1 MSKEPSPI
9 PASNIFI
16 DTEPLQ
22 HNLTW
27 DIDDQNNASG
37 LIIYRSFIQEEGEI
51 PNLLIN
57 SSNGLPEQEEWQ
69 WEVVHET
76 TNIDTTFID
85 TVNIFSDLTDS
96 ELKNIQ
102 ELCKTRKYPKNSMII
117 LEEEMG
123 DVVFIVMSGTVKIT
137 RVNDEGKEVI
147 LAMLGSGEVFGEMA
161 ILDGE
166 SRSANALSQ
175 ENCEVIT
182 INREDFLNLLKTNNK
197 VSLNLMTEFAIRLRK
212 SDQQIEALSLDD
224 AEHRIGVSIL
234 NLAEELGVI
243 RQGVVTVDNL
253 PYQQDIANMAGTS
266 RETVSRVMKI
276 FEDRGLITKAGH
288 KLSIPD
294 YAFFKRI
301 FG

>member
-1 MSKEPSPI
+1 MDLD
-9 PASNIFI
+9 F
-16 DTEPLQ
+16 L
-22 HNLTW
+22 
-27 DIDDQNNASG
+27 
-37 LIIYRSFIQEEGEI
+37 RS
-51 PNLLIN
+51 
-57 SSNGLPEQEEWQ
+57 
-69 WEVVHET
+69 
-76 TNIDTTFID
+76 
-85 TVNIFSDLTDS
+85 VNIFSDLSES
-96 ELKNIQ
+96 ELVGIQ
-102 ELCKTRKYPKNSMII
+102 DICTTRKYPKNSMII

-175 ENCEVIT
+175 ENCEVVT

-243 RQGVVTVDNL
+243 RHGAVTVENL

-276 FEDRGLITKAGH
+276 FEERGLITKSGH

>member
-1 MSKEPSPI
+1 MDLD
-9 PASNIFI
+9 F
-16 DTEPLQ
+16 L
-22 HNLTW
+22 
-27 DIDDQNNASG
+27 
-37 LIIYRSFIQEEGEI
+37 
-51 PNLLIN
+51 
-57 SSNGLPEQEEWQ
+57 SS
-69 WEVVHET
+69 VS
-76 TNIDTTFID
+76 
-85 TVNIFSDLTDS
+85 IFSDLSDS
-96 ELKNIQ
+96 ELINIQ
-102 ELCKTRKYPKNSMII
+102 SLCKTRKYPKNSMII

-123 DVVFIVMSGTVKIT
+123 DVVFIVMIGTVKIT

-166 SRSANALSQ
+166 SRSANALAQ
-175 ENCEVIT
+175 ENSEVVT
-182 INREDFLNLLKTNNK
+182 INREDFLNIIKTNNK
-197 VSLNLMTEFAIRLRK
+197 VAINLMTEFAIRLRK

-234 NLAEELGVI
+234 NLAEEMGVI
-243 RQGVVTVDNL
+243 RKGVVTVDNL

-276 FEDRGLITKAGH
+276 FEDRGLITKTGH

>member
-1 MSKEPSPI
+1 M
-9 PASNIFI
+9 
-16 DTEPLQ
+16 
-22 HNLTW
+22 
-27 DIDDQNNASG
+27 DIDFLKS
-37 LIIYRSFIQEEGEI
+37 
-51 PNLLIN
+51 
-57 SSNGLPEQEEWQ
+57 
-69 WEVVHET
+69 
-76 TNIDTTFID
+76 
-85 TVNIFSDLTDS
+85 VNIFSDLSES
-96 ELKNIQ
+96 ELNNIQ

-175 ENCEVIT
+175 ENCEVVT

-234 NLAEELGVI
+234 NLAEEMGVI
-243 RQGVVTVDNL
+243 RQGVVTIENL

-276 FEDRGLITKAGH
+276 FEDRGLITKTGH

>member
-1 MSKEPSPI
+1 M
-9 PASNIFI
+9 
-16 DTEPLQ
+16 L
-22 HNLTW
+22 
-27 DIDDQNNASG
+27 DIDFLKS
-37 LIIYRSFIQEEGEI
+37 
-51 PNLLIN
+51 
-57 SSNGLPEQEEWQ
+57 
-69 WEVVHET
+69 
-76 TNIDTTFID
+76 
-85 TVNIFSDLTDS
+85 VNIFSDLSDS
-96 ELKNIQ
+96 ELKSIQ
-102 ELCKTRKYPKNSMII
+102 DLCKTRKYPKNSMII

-175 ENCEVIT
+175 ENCEVVT

-243 RQGVVTVDNL
+243 RQGAVTVENL

-266 RETVSRVMKI
+266 RETVSRVMKT
-276 FEDRGLITKAGH
+276 FEDRGLITKTGH

>member
-1 MSKEPSPI
+1 M
-9 PASNIFI
+9 
-16 DTEPLQ
+16 
-22 HNLTW
+22 
-27 DIDDQNNASG
+27 DIDFLKS
-37 LIIYRSFIQEEGEI
+37 
-51 PNLLIN
+51 
-57 SSNGLPEQEEWQ
+57 
-69 WEVVHET
+69 
-76 TNIDTTFID
+76 
-85 TVNIFSDLTDS
+85 VNIFSDLS
-96 ELKNIQ
+96 ENELNSIQ
-102 ELCKTRKYPKNSMII
+102 EICKTRKYPKNSMII

-175 ENCEVIT
+175 ENCEVVT

-243 RQGVVTVDNL
+243 RQGAVTVENL

-266 RETVSRVMKI
+266 RETVSRVMKT
-276 FEDRGLITKAGH
+276 FEDRGLITKTGH